1 MNRIGIIGSGF
12 SGLSSACFLAK
23 AGFQVKVFE
32 KNTTAGG
39 RARKFETAGFT
50 FDMGPS
56 WYWMPDV
63 FEKFFAHFGKTSF
76 DFYLLERLDPSYRVV
91 FGKDEILNVPASLEG
106 LYPMFEQLQPGSS
119 KHLEKFLEEGK
130 KKYNIGIHKLVYK
143 PGLSISEFLDI
154 DVFKNLFSLHLFHSI
169 SSYLK
174 KFFTE
179 PRLVQLLEFPVLFLG
194 ARPEKTPALYSLM
207 NYADMVLGTWY
218 PRGGMYKVIEGIT
231 SLAESLGVEFEFN
244 SSVQHLEVDKKKAK
258 GVIVRD
264 AFQPFEY
271 VIASGDYHHVEQDL
285 LPASHRMYSQAYWHK
300 RVMAPSCLLFYL
312 GINKKIHNLLH
323 HTLFFD
329 QDFKKHADE
338 IYKNPPWPSA
348 PQFYVCCS
356 SKTDAT
362 VAPAGCENI
371 FILIPVAA
379 GLQDTDAIRNKY
391 LNMVILRM
399 EKLIGETI
407 RDHIIFKRSYAHDD
421 FVKDYNAFKG
431 NAYD

>member
-1 MNRIGIIGSGF
+1 
-12 SGLSSACFLAK
+12 
-23 AGFQVKVFE
+23 
-32 KNTTAGG
+32 
-39 RARKFETAGFT
+39 
-50 FDMGPS
+50 
-56 WYWMPDV
+56 
-63 FEKFFAHFGKTSF
+63 
-76 DFYLLERLDPSYRVV
+76 
-91 FGKDEILNVPASLEG
+91 
-106 LYPMFEQLQPGSS
+106 
-119 KHLEKFLEEGK
+119 
-130 KKYNIGIHKLVYK
+130 
-143 PGLSISEFLDI
+143 
-154 DVFKNLFSLHLFHSI
+154 
-169 SSYLK
+169 
-174 KFFTE
+174 
-179 PRLVQLLEFPVLFLG
+179 
-194 ARPEKTPALYSLM
+194 
-207 NYADMVLGTWY
+207 
-218 PRGGMYKVIEGIT
+218 
-231 SLAESLGVEFEFN
+231 
-244 SSVQHLEVDKKKAK
+244 
-258 GVIVRD
+258 
-264 AFQPFEY
+264 
-271 VIASGDYHHVEQDL
+271 
-285 LPASHRMYSQAYWHK
+285 
-300 RVMAPSCLLFYL
+300 MAPSCLLFYL